1 MWVSPFRNPRIIMD
15 MCSSPRLIAAYHV
28 FLRLSVPRHPPC
40 ALLRLTCLSPVHS
53 VARDRPGNYL
63 LVIFIYNALSYIL
76 FEYILSLFFGYIPHT
91 DGSSVSTPRMS
102 SLNIDSSFFLYS
114 VFKEQFLTAD
124 MQSSETPASSC
135 RNLSHRTSAFSF

>member
-1 MWVSPFRNPRIIMD
+1 MWVSPFRNPRIITD

-40 ALLRLTCLSPVHS
+40 ALVRLTCLSPVHS
-53 VARDRPGNYL
+53 VARDRLGNCSWSF
-63 LVIFIYNALSYIL
+63 FIYNALSYIL
-76 FEYILSLFFGYIPHT
+76 FEYILFPNIFRILT
-91 DGSSVSTPRMS
+91 VSSVSTPRMS

-124 MQSSETPASSC
+124 MQSSETPASSPQKPQ
-135 RNLSHRTSAFSF
+135 SPYVGFFF